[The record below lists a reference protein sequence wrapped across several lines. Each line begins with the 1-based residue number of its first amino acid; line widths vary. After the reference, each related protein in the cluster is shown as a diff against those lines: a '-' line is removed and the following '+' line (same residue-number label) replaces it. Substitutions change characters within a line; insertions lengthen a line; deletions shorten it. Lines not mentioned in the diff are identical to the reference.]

1 MGRGSEYRQRLKY
14 QVGSVM
20 RKTLESQLAVTLTEE
35 LGMSVAESRLL
46 ARRAAGWLGSRE
58 GSRAPNEVML
68 EAAAGRERFVRNG
81 KGPTTAVA
89 IAPFDQEDL
98 ELELECGLAV
108 MQAGRIA
115 RMIEQAYVQ
124 DALLSIRQ
132 LTWLTNITPTSL
144 RSRLGKFRELGIELP
159 YLGLPRQARTEGRM
173 LRSSWALSRYLAG
186 DPLAGLRR
194 KAAMSKE
201 RFGELVRSFALLAFD
216 PDCYRATSGREQEEW
231 RRLLRCTPEAR
242 LREMLPVAQKVGRRQ
257 EENDL
262 AFELR
267 RDYGLTPIRLQA
279 VMQLLREFE
288 GSLSTQRSW
297 NTVLYWAVASG
308 EPAGK
313 PLEACALVPVAV
325 TLIEQEDLAD
335 RSSDPELNRLR
346 EMKCRKATRYA
357 VEAKRSG
364 GYLTYADLGY
374 LLGIHPASIAKL
386 LQQNEKAAVP
396 LRGAECD
403 IGRAP
408 SHRRRIIELF
418 LQMYTETQIAA
429 RTGHSYEA
437 IESYLRDFGTVMVLT
452 EQGLSAEMIRKV
464 TGRSPGL
471 VRLYQELLKE
481 YAQPRY
487 AFRLNYLRGLVEA
500 GASRPKKGGLT
511 Q

>member
-1 MGRGSEYRQRLKY
+1 
-14 QVGSVM
+14 
-20 RKTLESQLAVTLTEE
+20 
-35 LGMSVAESRLL
+35 
-46 ARRAAGWLGSRE
+46 
-58 GSRAPNEVML
+58 
-68 EAAAGRERFVRNG
+68 
-81 KGPTTAVA
+81 
-89 IAPFDQEDL
+89 
-98 ELELECGLAV
+98 
-108 MQAGRIA
+108 
-115 RMIEQAYVQ
+115 
-124 DALLSIRQ
+124 
-132 LTWLTNITPTSL
+132 
-144 RSRLGKFRELGIELP
+144 
-159 YLGLPRQARTEGRM
+159 
-173 LRSSWALSRYLAG
+173 
-186 DPLAGLRR
+186 
-194 KAAMSKE
+194 
-201 RFGELVRSFALLAFD
+201 
-216 PDCYRATSGREQEEW
+216 
-231 RRLLRCTPEAR
+231 
-242 LREMLPVAQKVGRRQ
+242 MLPVAEKLGRRQ

-335 RSSDPELNRLR
+335 RSRDPELNRLR

-364 GYLTYADLGY
+364 GYLTYAELGY

-437 IESYLRDFGTVMVLT
+437 IESYLRDFATVMVLT